1 MSLLSSF
8 LIYDI
13 SILSFLILYTFISII
28 GFINDSNY
36 FNLGEFLTYL
46 QYQTKSDTDTAK
58 QLRDR
63 NKKIIMTLLII
74 ILLALLIMSI
84 ILYTKLQDIK
94 DDNITKQE
102 ELKELKK
109 FFETFNIIKT
119 TFYALFTLVYGI
131 FFVLYFNIG
140 IFVDHTQGFV
150 NWHLFVVV
158 ILCAGSIISGLEFTL
173 SQEFNPDPC
182 SESKCDVNTTV
193 CRKLNNNYYTCD
205 CLPGK
210 VRINKH
216 TCG

>member
-28 GFINDSNY
+28 GFINDSSY
-36 FNLGEFLTYL
+36 FKLGDFFNDSIL
-46 QYQTKSDTDTAK
+46 
-58 QLRDR
+58 
-63 NKKIIMTLLII
+63 KKYSNPTNADKIAMTLLFILFII
-74 ILLALLIMSI
+74 QFALLIMSI
-84 ILYTKLQDIK
+84 ILYTKLQQVK

-102 ELKELKK
+102 ELEKLKK

-119 TFYALFTLVYGI
+119 TFYAFFTLVGI
-131 FFVLYFNIG
+131 FFILYLETQIDLGWNIL
-140 IFVDHTQGFV
+140 
-150 NWHLFVVV
+150 WHSFVVA
-158 ILCAGSIISGLEFTL
+158 ILCASTIISGFGFTM

-193 CRKLNNNYYTCD
+193 CRKLNNNNYTCD

-210 VRINKH
+210 VKINKH